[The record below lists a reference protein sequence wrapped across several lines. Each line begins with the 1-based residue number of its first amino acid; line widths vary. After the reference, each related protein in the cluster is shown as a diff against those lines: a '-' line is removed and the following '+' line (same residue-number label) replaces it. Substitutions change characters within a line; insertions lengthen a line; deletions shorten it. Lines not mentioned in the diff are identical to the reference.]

1 MADVDLGSLDLC
13 DLDLFEDGFPHAA
26 FDTLRREAP
35 VWWHPR
41 TPRTPDDVGFWVVS
55 THAETLDVFLDP
67 EAYSSEGGGAR
78 RRGGTFLQDMPMA
91 GAILN
96 MMDDPRHQ
104 RIRQLVN
111 RGFAPRHIG
120 ALEPD
125 LRRRAREIVA
135 GVADPQRCD
144 FVLEVARDLPL
155 QAICMLLGVPQED
168 RDTLC
173 DWIDTG
179 FEHTNRELGQASEAA
194 SQATA
199 NLARYA
205 SELVAK
211 KRAQP
216 ADDVLSVVIHSEL
229 EDQEPSRLTDGEL
242 TNFFILLFTAGSET
256 TRKAISGGMLELLRD
271 PQQLEWLR
279 TRPSVPIAAVEEIVR
294 FTTPSVY
301 KRRTATRDTK
311 LGGQSIAAGDKVTV
325 WEMSANRDAA
335 VFDEPHRFDLGR
347 DPNPHVGF
355 GRGPHFCLGAN
366 LARLEIKVL
375 LEEFLASAHDIELA
389 GSPVYTRDN
398 RLFGLRSLPI
408 RFERC

>member
-1 MADVDLGSLDLC
+1 V
-13 DLDLFEDGFPHAA
+13 
-26 FDTLRREAP
+26 
-35 VWWHPR
+35 
-41 TPRTPDDVGFWVVS
+41 
-55 THAETLDVFLDP
+55 
-67 EAYSSEGGGAR
+67 AR
-78 RRGGTFLQDMPMA
+78 
-91 GAILN
+91 
-96 MMDDPRHQ
+96 
-104 RIRQLVN
+104 
-111 RGFAPRHIG
+111 
-120 ALEPD
+120 
-125 LRRRAREIVA
+125 
-135 GVADPQRCD
+135 VADPQRCD
-144 FVLEVARDLPL
+144 FVTEVARDLPL
-155 QAICMLLGVPQED
+155 QAICMLLGVLQED

-173 DWIDTG
+173 DWVDTG

-216 ADDVLSVVIHSEL
+216 GDDVLSVVIHSEL

-256 TRKAISGGMLELLRD
+256 TRKAVSGGLLELLRD
-271 PQQLEWLR
+271 PEQLDWLR
-279 TRPSVPIAAVEEIVR
+279 TQPSVPISAVEEIVR

-301 KRRTATRDTK
+301 KRRTATRDTT
-311 LGGQSIAAGDKVTV
+311 LGGQSVAAGDKVTV
-325 WEMSANRDAA
+325 WEMSANRDSA
-335 VFDEPHRFDLGR
+335 VFDEPHRFDLHR

-375 LEEFLASAHDIELA
+375 LEEFLAAARNVELA